1 MIEEGSIRIAA
12 ASCRTVTS
20 AVPLTSPT
28 EARTVPEPFPVDVTT
43 PSESTVNTSGALLSQ
58 VTGAAATG

>member
-28 EARTVPEPFPVDVTT
+28 EARAVPEPFPVDVTT
-43 PSESTVNTSGALLSQ
+43 PQRSRP
-58 VTGAAATG
+58 